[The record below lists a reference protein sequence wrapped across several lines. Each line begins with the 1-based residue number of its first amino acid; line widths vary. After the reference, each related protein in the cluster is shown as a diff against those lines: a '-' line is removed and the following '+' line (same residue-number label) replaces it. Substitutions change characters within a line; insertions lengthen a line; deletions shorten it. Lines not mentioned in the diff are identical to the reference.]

1 MTSEP
6 YTTTTSPA
14 ATANRRLTRSRTDRM
29 VGGVCGGLGEYF
41 DVDPVVIRLAMA
53 VFALAGG
60 GGLAVYLV
68 AWLIVPEADAV
79 STEAPAPYAPPQPY
93 TADPTPSSE
102 HDAA

>member
-6 YTTTTSPA
+6 YATTPGRRA
-14 ATANRRLTRSRTDRM
+14 AADRRLTRSRTDRM
-29 VGGVCGGLGEYF
+29 AGGVCGGLGEYF
-41 DVDPVVIRLAMA
+41 DVDPVIIRLAMA

-60 GGLAVYLV
+60 GGIAVYLV

-79 STEAPAPYAPPQPY
+79 ATAAPAPYAPPQPY
-93 TADPTPSSE
+93 TADPASTPE